1 MIIVLITLILL
12 GYKFNIDLNHNKLEI
27 TKVEQDKNNISI
39 REKEDINKKVIDN
52 NQNNEINQN
61 TNTFDKTEIGTTK
74 KDYDDGKKVLA
85 NVVNVVDGDT
95 IKVELDNQKYTVRFV
110 GVDTPE
116 SVHPNKE
123 KNTKEGKIASD
134 YTKNR
139 LTGKNVYLQKDVSG
153 TDKYRKTSLICIFRR
168 SEKCIMKNY

>member
-1 MIIVLITLILL
+1 M

-27 TKVEQDKNNISI
+27 TKVEQDKNNIGI

-95 IKVELDNQKYTVRFV
+95 IKVELDNQKYTVRLV

-153 TDKYRKTSLICIFRR
+153 TDKYRKTSFICIFRR

>member
-1 MIIVLITLILL
+1 MLIIALIILILL
-12 GYKFNIDLNHNKLEI
+12 GYKLSIDFKNNKFEI
-27 TKVEQDKNNISI
+27 TRIEQARHEIQEPIKEEIQKTTEENKVEQNT
-39 REKEDINKKVIDN
+39 IDN
-52 NQNNEINQN
+52 N
-61 TNTFDKTEIGTTK
+61 EIGTTK
-74 KDYDDGKKVLA
+74 QDYDNGKKVLV
-85 NVVNVVDGDT
+85 NVFSVVDGDT
-95 IKVELDNQKYTVRFV
+95 IKVTLNNEKYTVRLV